1 MKNLDKEIIWKI
13 CVSENKTSNLSEY
26 ISHKKKVFVI
36 LLYILMYY
44 LIIARIICII
54 FEFCSVV

>member
-26 ISHKKKVFVI
+26 IPHKKKVLI
-36 LLYILMYY
+36 LLLYLLMHY
-44 LIIARIICII
+44 LIIASSILK
-54 FEFCSVV
+54 FCSVV

>member
-26 ISHKKKVFVI
+26 IPHKKKALVL
-36 LLYILMYY
+36 LLYLLMPY
-44 LIIARIICII
+44 LIIASSILK
-54 FEFCSVV
+54 FCSVV